1 VQFTSRAYSPRVL
14 IRRHAG
20 RPCCPPLLKTFAA
33 KYRAPLRGFERNGGF
48 LAALRANSF
57 GLDPL
62 HISRGRTCAHALSA
76 VPFACLAPFGFV
88 LKTLVG
94 KKHLL
99 AGCEYEFRRAIR
111 ALQNLIAVFH
121 MPLQAGKERQR
132 GSSGQTIVGIRSGL
146 LRFPPTGWHET
157 AGMDPGNLA

>member
-1 VQFTSRAYSPRVL
+1 MQSMSRVYCPRVL
-14 IRRHAG
+14 IRRHAR
-20 RPCCPPLLKTFAA
+20 RPCCPPLLKTLAA
-33 KYRAPLRGFERNGGF
+33 KYRTPLRGFERNCGF

-57 GLDPL
+57 GFDPL
-62 HISRGRTCAHALSA
+62 HIARGRTCAHALSA
-76 VPFACLAPFGFV
+76 VPFARFAPLGFV

-99 AGCEYEFRRAIR
+99 AGREYEFRRAIR
-111 ALQNLIAVFH
+111 ALQNLVAVFH

-132 GSSGQTIVGIRSGL
+132 GNSRQTIVGIRLRL

-157 AGMDPGNLA
+157 AGMDPVNLA

>member
-1 VQFTSRAYSPRVL
+1 MQFPSRVYYPRVL

-33 KYRAPLRGFERNGGF
+33 KYRTPLRGFERNCGF
-48 LAALRANSF
+48 LAALRAYSF

-76 VPFACLAPFGFV
+76 VPFARFAPLGFV

-132 GSSGQTIVGIRSGL
+132 GNSRQTFVGIRSGL

-157 AGMDPGNLA
+157 AGMDPVNLA